1 MSRAESPSGLCR
13 TVSKIPMAP
22 MMATGADADDDPGD
36 GNDDNDDDD
45 ASKKLAMA
53 KTRALINSD
62 AGGEGDNGD
71 DGDERDASVS
81 LLNS

>member
-13 TVSKIPMAP
+13 TVSTMPMIP

-36 GNDDNDDDD
+36 GNDDNDCDDDD

-62 AGGEGDNGD
+62 AGGEGDN
-71 DGDERDASVS
+71 EWR
-81 LLNS
+81 